1 MAMLLLAGGL
11 LTACSDYS
19 ADETQG
25 EPLPAGECP
34 VMLTASV
41 RAATR
46 STADNDAWMGGEQ
59 VAVEATSYLVGV
71 QPEVKIY
78 TTAADGTLTTGIPF
92 WWARNNEWKRLCAWY
107 CADGSTAQGG
117 ANAMAVPVKWSVKA
131 DQRGEGYAQSDF
143 LFAVTEASYAE
154 YAANPVPM
162 KFYHQTAKV
171 VVNIIKTG
179 YATSAERIRSV
190 HIGNDLLLEA
200 GFKAPDIGVLIG
212 DWGSGGTRGAIEPRL
227 LPSPTDPE
235 QHVATYEALVI
246 PQETAGKCMLTV
258 ETDLG
263 TTLYY
268 NAPADAQPLA
278 PGKVRTY
285 NITVKAERL
294 EMETVS
300 SGASSDL

>member
-1 MAMLLLAGGL
+1 MARLPNFLVIIRSEKLSGKG
-11 LTACSDYS
+11 
-19 ADETQG
+19 QG
-25 EPLPAGECP
+25 RG
-34 VMLTASV
+34 
-41 RAATR
+41 
-46 STADNDAWMGGEQ
+46 
-59 VAVEATSYLVGV
+59 VGV
-71 QPEVKIY
+71 RKKERFVL
-78 TTAADGTLTTGIPF
+78 G
-92 WWARNNEWKRLCAWY
+92 KRTFRSQKSKHFVL
-107 CADGSTAQGG
+107 
-117 ANAMAVPVKWSVKA
+117 
-131 DQRGEGYAQSDF
+131 RII
-143 LFAVTEASYAE
+143 
-154 YAANPVPM
+154 
-162 KFYHQTAKV
+162 QTAKV
-171 VVNIIKTG
+171 VVNIVKTG

>member
-1 MAMLLLAGGL
+1 M
-11 LTACSDYS
+11 
-19 ADETQG
+19 
-25 EPLPAGECP
+25 
-34 VMLTASV
+34 
-41 RAATR
+41 
-46 STADNDAWMGGEQ
+46 
-59 VAVEATSYLVGV
+59 
-71 QPEVKIY
+71 K
-78 TTAADGTLTTGIPF
+78 
-92 WWARNNEWKRLCAWY
+92 
-107 CADGSTAQGG
+107 
-117 ANAMAVPVKWSVKA
+117 
-131 DQRGEGYAQSDF
+131 SDF

-171 VVNIIKTG
+171 VVNIVKTG